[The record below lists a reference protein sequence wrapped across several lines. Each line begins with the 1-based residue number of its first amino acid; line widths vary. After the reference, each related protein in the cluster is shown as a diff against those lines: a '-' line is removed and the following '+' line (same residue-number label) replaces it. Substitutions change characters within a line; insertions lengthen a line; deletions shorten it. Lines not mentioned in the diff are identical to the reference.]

1 MGYHTK
7 CTTCFGNAEWRNFDG
22 TKCRRCNGAGS
33 LAVPYRRALRRY
45 EAESLGWNEM
55 PSRPRNCDK
64 KCCCSCNAPLPK
76 HKHSFCCNFC
86 QLQYLR
92 RVWKAAHWQK
102 RAVAIRDGA
111 ACRACGELHE
121 SPIVEG
127 GKPYP
132 IYSELELDHA
142 KPLHLGGTE
151 HPDNCQLLCVA
162 CHRKKTT
169 RERFGTPVKE
179 SPK

>member
-7 CTTCFGNAEWRNFDG
+7 CTRCYGNPHYKSWHGNACA
-22 TKCRRCNGAGS
+22 KCNGTGHETVA
-33 LAVPYRRALRRY
+33 YRRALTLK
-45 EAESLGWNEM
+45 EGALLGWSELA
-55 PSRPRNCDK
+55 SSPRYGDEH
-64 KCCCSCNAPLPK
+64 SCIACNKALPRRRR
-76 HKHSFCCNFC
+76 SFCSELCRIA
-86 QLQYLR
+86 YLR
-92 RVWKAAHWQK
+92 RVWKGAHWQK

-132 IYSELELDHA
+132 LYSELELDHA

-169 RERFGTPVKE
+169 RERFGTQPME
-179 SPK
+179 TTE